1 MITSYKD
8 LTIKKYQE
16 IRQILADDGGE
27 LNIQSRII
35 ACLTDMELDAVLN
48 LSLTKYNEYVQKSSF
63 LMDKPV
69 INKHVPSKIVINGKE
84 YVLTKNVNKLTA
96 SQYIDYQNYIAEKDN
111 EKYLANIIACF
122 LVPKGMK
129 YNDGYDVLDVA
140 EEIAE
145 NLSIQDA
152 MDICFFFRRK
162 YLNSIKLTLT
172 YLGLRV
178 RMMKAKDPETKEKMK
193 QVNKM
198 IAEYRLALENVGA
211 GW

>member
-16 IRQILADDGGE
+16 IRQILAEDGGE